1 MKKVISGG
9 ERKRTAIG
17 VEMVTDPD
25 ILFLDEATSGLD
37 SFLALQLCRILK
49 NLARKENKIILST
62 IHQPNSAS
70 FKEFDRAILMCDGN
84 FVF

>member
-25 ILFLDEATSGLD
+25 ILILDEPTSGLD

-62 IHQPNSAS
+62 IH
-70 FKEFDRAILMCDGN
+70 
-84 FVF
+84 